1 MHDRRRRCSGA
12 PARPHRRWFVSKKL
26 SEFLAASVRQGDQF
40 AVVMTDLMPKVPEHR
55 TVRLVHALP
64 QRLAMGVVALG
75 EIKGDEPVL
84 ITGDDLA
91 VST

>member
-1 MHDRRRRCSGA
+1 MHDRAAAVVALERLLIGGG
-12 PARPHRRWFVSKKL
+12 FVSK
-26 SEFLAASVRQGDQF
+26 SSRNSSRRPFVGEQF